1 MIYNSINFHQFKVYL
16 ILNWWKL
23 IKLKLKKLRVFDF
36 DDTLVKTNS
45 FVFVTNSGK
54 AKKLSPGQYAVY
66 KSKKDD
72 VFDYSDFEKV
82 KSPKQ
87 IKQMTM
93 VFKRIAKKRG
103 GHGLYILTARGA
115 YKPIRKYLKDIGI
128 DTSNIFVKALGSNDP
143 IDKANWIENKIDNE
157 WYNDIF
163 FADDSQ
169 KNIDAV
175 KKMVSEKNVKFKIQ
189 KVNY

>member
-1 MIYNSINFHQFKVYL
+1 
-16 ILNWWKL
+16 
-23 IKLKLKKLRVFDF
+23 LKYKKLRVFDF

-45 FVFVTNSGK
+45 FVYVTNSGK
-54 AKKLSPGQYAVY
+54 RTKLSPGKYAVY

-93 VFKRIAKKRG
+93 VFKRIANKRG
-103 GHGLYILTARGA
+103 GYGLYILTARGA

-128 DTSNIFVKALGSNDP
+128 DTANIFVKALGSNDP
-143 IDKANWIENKIDNE
+143 MDKANWIENKIDNE
-157 WYNDIF
+157 GYNDIF

-175 KKMVSEKNVKFKIQ
+175 RNMISKKNVKFKIQ

>member
-72 VFDYSDFEKV
+72 VFDY
-82 KSPKQ
+82 
-87 IKQMTM
+87 
-93 VFKRIAKKRG
+93 
-103 GHGLYILTARGA
+103 
-115 YKPIRKYLKDIGI
+115 
-128 DTSNIFVKALGSNDP
+128 
-143 IDKANWIENKIDNE
+143 
-157 WYNDIF
+157 
-163 FADDSQ
+163 
-169 KNIDAV
+169 
-175 KKMVSEKNVKFKIQ
+175 
-189 KVNY
+189 

>member
-1 MIYNSINFHQFKVYL
+1 M
-16 ILNWWKL
+16 
-23 IKLKLKKLRVFDF
+23 KLKKLRVFDF

-87 IKQMTM
+87 IKQMTI

-157 WYNDIF
+157 GYNDIF

-175 KKMVSEKNVKFKIQ
+175 KKMLSEKNVKFKIQ

>member
-1 MIYNSINFHQFKVYL
+1 MKS
-16 ILNWWKL
+16 
-23 IKLKLKKLRVFDF
+23 KKLRVFDF

-45 FVFVTNSGK
+45 FVYVTNSGK
-54 AKKLSPGQYAVY
+54 RKKLSPGQYAVY

-93 VFKRIAKKRG
+93 VFKRIANKRV

-115 YKPIRKYLKDIGI
+115 YKPIRKYLKYIGI
-128 DTSNIFVKALGSNDP
+128 DTTNIFVKALGYNDP
-143 IDKANWIENKIDNE
+143 LDKANWIENKIDKE
-157 WYNDIF
+157 GYNDIF

-175 KKMVSEKNVKFKIQ
+175 NKMLSNKNVKFKIQ

>member
-1 MIYNSINFHQFKVYL
+1 MLYINQ
-16 ILNWWKL
+16 
-23 IKLKLKKLRVFDF
+23 
-36 DDTLVKTNS
+36 
-45 FVFVTNSGK
+45 
-54 AKKLSPGQYAVY
+54 
-66 KSKKDD
+66 KKDD

-157 WYNDIF
+157 GYNDIF

-175 KKMVSEKNVKFKIQ
+175 KKMLSEKNVKFKIQ